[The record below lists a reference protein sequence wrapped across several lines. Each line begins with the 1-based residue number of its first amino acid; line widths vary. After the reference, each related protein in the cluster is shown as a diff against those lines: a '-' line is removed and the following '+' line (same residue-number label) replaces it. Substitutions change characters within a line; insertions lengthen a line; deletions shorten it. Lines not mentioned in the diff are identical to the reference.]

1 MQNEL
6 KESVEKSSEEIVFE
20 KNILTFGRSIEKV
33 RDDIYLSVYDIYG
46 NLLIGN
52 VPRTFPMETS
62 FSNDT
67 LHSLSISEE
76 HDFFYYDEK
85 ISVEGYGNLW
95 IRGVTS
101 YSSAQ
106 KTLNNVTVLSFVS
119 LPIVLFFIL
128 LGGYFVTRK
137 ALKPIEKIR
146 KTAEQINVGADL
158 NMRLPVEEGKTDELY
173 WIATTFNSMFQRL
186 EMAFEEEKQF
196 TSDISHEIRT
206 PIAIISLQSENLLNS
221 SNLTDKDKVA
231 VKKIYQQGEKIAD
244 LISQMIFLSRTENKK
259 IVLEEEK
266 INLHDL
272 VGVLIEE
279 LEPFADEKQVTL
291 INSIGKEVVL
301 YADQGVLIRILTNLL
316 SNSISYNVQNGSVT
330 VSWEEDEGEYI
341 LSIKDTGIGISKE
354 ALSKIWNRFY
364 RVDPSRREMA
374 GTSSGLGLSMVDWL
388 VQIIGWKITAT
399 SEIAKGSVFIIKIPK
414 K

>member
-6 KESVEKSSEEIVFE
+6 KESVEKSSEEIMFE

-62 FSNDT
+62 FSNDI
-67 LHSLSISEE
+67 LHSLAISEE

-186 EMAFEEEKQF
+186 EVAFEEEKQF

-272 VGVLIEE
+272 VGVIIEE

-330 VSWEEDEGEYI
+330 VSWEEDEGECI

-364 RVDPSRREMA
+364 RVDPSRREMD

-388 VQIIGWKITAT
+388 VQIMGWKITAT
-399 SEIAKGSVFIIKIPK
+399 SEIEKGSVFIIKIPK

>member
-186 EMAFEEEKQF
+186 EVAFEEEKQF

-221 SNLTDKDKVA
+221 SNLTDKDKVT

-330 VSWEEDEGEYI
+330 VSWEEDEGEYS